1 MNRNLPNLLN
11 SFVDTAESTLF
22 FKSKDSVWDAGQLFE
37 HVTKW
42 ASFLSESGVKRGD
55 RVGIYLKKSLEEI
68 AATFAISMV
77 GGVFVNIHPGNKF
90 QQLQHIINDCDI
102 EVLISSKERLRSL
115 GQALQT
121 LQVWQIISV
130 DDASDVI
137 KFREIGSFKT
147 ADSLPAFTRDKTP
160 RLLDDDIAT
169 ILYTSG
175 STGKPKGIIQTHGN
189 LVEGAEIVSSY
200 VQNVRE
206 DRLLSVLPFS
216 FDYGLNQL
224 LSAIYKNFS
233 LVLQDYLFP
242 LDLVKALQREQ
253 ITGLAGVPTIWLDLL
268 KVLEKHPET
277 QLPHLRYITNS
288 GGKMYAA
295 TVNKLRE
302 RLPQT
307 DIYLMYGL
315 TEAFRSTFLP
325 PAEVDQRPESIGKA
339 IPNVEIFVIDD
350 EGRECAPGEVG
361 EIVHRGALIAKGYW
375 GNPQKTNE
383 VYRPNPLLPEWL
395 GTSEKV
401 VYSGDLGWKDDE
413 GFLYIVG
420 RKDNMIKSSG
430 HRISPDEITEVLLKM
445 DGVSNAAV
453 IGVEDEQLGHKVAAF
468 LQIDANR
475 EISIKEC
482 QTFVKKF
489 LPAHMIPSIVMCLKK
504 FPQNGN
510 GKVNLTALRTLVTT
524 PQTTIG

>member
-1 MNRNLPNLLN
+1 MNRNLPDLLHA
-11 SFVDTAESTLF
+11 FVDAADATVF
-22 FKSKDSVWDAGQLFE
+22 FKSKDIVWDVPQLFA
-37 HVTKW
+37 HFSKW
-42 ASFLSESGVKRGD
+42 ASFLSECGVKRGD

-68 AATFAISMV
+68 AATFAISVV

-90 QQLQHIINDCDI
+90 QQVQHIIDDCDI
-102 EVLISSKERLRSL
+102 AVLISSKERLRAL
-115 GQALQT
+115 GQSLEALQ
-121 LQVWQIISV
+121 VSQIISV
-130 DDASDVI
+130 DASDDLAVS
-137 KFREIGSFKT
+137 REILSFRSAEAT
-147 ADSLPAFTRDKTP
+147 SLPLFPGEKTP

-189 LVEGAEIVSSY
+189 LMEGAEIVSNY
-200 VQNVRE
+200 VQNVPE

-242 LDLVKALQREQ
+242 LDLVKALLREQ

-268 KVLEKHPET
+268 KVLDKHPET

-288 GGKMYAA
+288 GGKMYAS
-295 TVNKLRE
+295 TVKKLRE

-325 PAEVDQRPESIGKA
+325 PSEVDRRPESIGKA
-339 IPNVEIFVIDD
+339 IPNVEIFVIND
-350 EGRECAPGEVG
+350 EGKECAPGEVG

-375 GNPQKTNE
+375 GNPQKTE
-383 VYRPNPLLPEWL
+383 QVYRPNPLLPTWL
-395 GTSEKV
+395 GAAEKV
-401 VYSGDLGWKDDE
+401 VYSGDLGWKDED

-430 HRISPDEITEVLLKM
+430 HRISPDEITEVLLKI

-453 IGVEDEQLGHKVAAF
+453 VGVEDEHLGHKVVAF
-468 LQIDANR
+468 LEIDANR
-475 EISIKEC
+475 EISQREC
-482 QTFVKKF
+482 QFFVKKF
-489 LPAHMIPSIVMCLKK
+489 LPPHMIPAMVTCLEK
-504 FPQNGN
+504 FPKNGN
-510 GKVNLTALRTLVTT
+510 GKVNLKALKTLATNS
-524 PQTTIG
+524 